1 MAFEFRRATPHPAL
15 AGVALR
21 YEGFSQRAAGP
32 VRFLELPCT
41 YVPVIVDLGAG
52 WSLSDPRRPD
62 EPPTWK
68 GSFVAGLTDGPVRVE
83 HPGEAECLQVDLTP
97 LAARRLLGVPMDE
110 LANRTVDLGD
120 VLGAPAAR
128 ELIGRIA
135 EARGRDERFALVDRA
150 LARRLGAAPLPGREM
165 PWALARVADGAPV
178 GEVAREL
185 GWSHRRLIGRFR
197 DQVGLPP
204 KRVGRIAR
212 LERLVAELRR
222 GGAGGWARMAAA
234 CGYFDQPHL
243 AREVRELT
251 GLTPTALR
259 AEVNSVQDLAAS
271 PS

>member
-1 MAFEFRRATPHPAL
+1 MALELRRGTPHPAL
-15 AGVALR
+15 AGVAIR
-21 YEGFSQRAAGP
+21 YEGFAHRAGGP

-41 YVPVIVDLGAG
+41 HVPVIVDLGSG
-52 WSLSDPRRPD
+52 WGVSDGRSPD
-62 EPPTWK
+62 AAPAWH

-83 HPGEAECLQVDLTP
+83 HRGEAECLQIDLTP
-97 LAARRLLGVPMDE
+97 LGARRLLGVPMHE

-120 VLGAPAAR
+120 VLRPSAAR
-128 ELIGRIA
+128 ELVARIA
-135 EARGRDERFALVDRA
+135 EARSWGERFALVDRA
-150 LARRLGAAPLPGREM
+150 LARRMGAAPLPGREM
-165 PWALARVADGAPV
+165 SWALSRVAAGAPV

-212 LERLVAELRR
+212 LERLVAELRGR
-222 GGAGGWARMAAA
+222 GGGGWARLAAA

-259 AEVNSVQDLAAS
+259 AEVNSVQDPARD
-271 PS
+271 PP